1 MCVICSHQ
9 PRPNSHHNMI
19 MTRFTVH
26 WIQPLQHTPTT
37 RTTVPYVACRANA
50 GSMMGQRKRWS
61 IIKPA
66 LAHHWTGV
74 GMGTT
79 SIYNWSQAWI
89 VRIIPILCG
98 KNTWQPWT
106 YVSPSILP
114 PNLNNWMMPVIG
126 WWSRHVTGWVTLPL
140 VRVEYHT
147 WFYIF
152 H

>member
-1 MCVICSHQ
+1 MCHRVLCTFTTWTVNSVHAQLDVVCPVFMCVICSHQ

-37 RTTVPYVACRANA
+37 RTTVLYVACRANA

-61 IIKPA
+61 IIEPA
-66 LAHHWTGV
+66 LAHHWTCV

-106 YVSPSILP
+106 YVSPS
-114 PNLNNWMMPVIG
+114 MVFY
-126 WWSRHVTGWVTLPL
+126 PL
-140 VRVEYHT
+140 
-147 WFYIF
+147 I
-152 H
+152 